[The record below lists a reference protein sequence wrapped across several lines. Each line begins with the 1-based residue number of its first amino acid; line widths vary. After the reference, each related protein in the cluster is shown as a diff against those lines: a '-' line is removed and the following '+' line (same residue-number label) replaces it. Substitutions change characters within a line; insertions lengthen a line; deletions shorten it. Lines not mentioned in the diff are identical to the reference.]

1 MAHAV
6 SRWLLRRLVVL
17 AGLVALLCAPGGLDQ
32 AVAGQGGEGRIARFA
47 PLFIETSGGIVSLRV
62 EVADSDFLRRRG
74 LMNRQRLPRGQGML
88 LLWSRPTMAAIWM
101 KNTLIPLDILFI
113 DAEGRIVHVHEGAR
127 PGDLTPIAAGRPVLA
142 VLEIGAGEA
151 RRLGLKR
158 GDRAAL
164 PGLGG
169 LSGRS
174 PGPQPGRGG

>member
-1 MAHAV
+1 MAHV
-6 SRWLLRRLVVL
+6 SRAGSASRGPSRRLL
-17 AGLVALLCAPGGLDQ
+17 LGLVALGG
-32 AVAGQGGEGRIARFA
+32 AGLLRLPPARGEEQGRIARFA
-47 PLFIETSGGIVSLRV
+47 PLLVESSGRIVSLRV

-88 LLWSRPTMAAIWM
+88 LLWKRPTMAAIWM
-101 KNTLIPLDILFI
+101 KNTLVPLDIVFL

-151 RRLGLKR
+151 RRLGLKK

-164 PGLGG
+164 PRPGG
-169 LSGRS
+169 
-174 PGPQPGRGG
+174 